1 MTNTQAELREKFSKQ
16 HKKWLIGTCD
26 DAEAAQEW
34 VMENLPSLLALL
46 PPAPAVCEV
55 TEALESLV
63 RVIDAA
69 GVNNLT
75 NGVQL
80 GQTSWFVKCTDAM
93 SRARKALATLGEGG
107 AWSGWHPMS
116 EAPKDGSE
124 FLGIYWNPDHG
135 HGPDYSLLRWDD
147 QVKAFVGYCD
157 GERSIKSEGDRWTD
171 YHTPFC
177 THWRPLPE
185 PKPLG
190 DAPTPPSEGGEVDP
204 AEVEHE
210 MHAMGVNPND

>member
-1 MTNTQAELREKFSKQ
+1 MTNTQAELREKIANTIDRFAGSA
-16 HKKWLIGTCD
+16 CD
-26 DAEAAQEW
+26 ADKLADAI
-34 VMENLPSLLALL
+34 LTLL
-46 PPAPAVCEV
+46 PPAPAVG
-55 TEALESLV
+55 EAF
-63 RVIDAA
+63 AP
-69 GVNNLT
+69 
-75 NGVQL
+75 
-80 GQTSWFVKCTDAM
+80 FVKFANEMLPSYEAHSDDHAYIIFGTLDGDV
-93 SRARKALATLGEGG
+93 SLKIGDFRRLAALGEGG

-135 HGPDYSLLRWDD
+135 HEPDYSLLRWDD

-177 THWRPLPE
+177 THWCPLPE

-190 DAPTPPSEGGEVDP
+190 DAPIPPSEGE
-204 AEVEHE
+204 
-210 MHAMGVNPND
+210 